1 MHFCSSVI
9 FHSKYRN
16 QSPCICLHCPAL
28 LLPLP
33 PPLRPNLL
41 FPSPHPDSCS
51 SNPFLGKLFHQT
63 GAWFILS
70 PLSNICTLLPSQLC
84 PALALRFKIAN
95 HHKDTLYP
103 LLCCSFLCSPCHPLV
118 CCLVILYFFMYHH
131 FLKYKS
137 CMGGNFFSN
146 YISRAWNST

>member
-1 MHFCSSVI
+1 MYFALLW
-9 FHSKYRN
+9 FFT
-16 QSPCICLHCPAL
+16 QSIETKVLASAYIVHPAL

-70 PLSNICTLLPSQLC
+70 PLSNICTLLTFQVC
-84 PALALRFKIAN
+84 PTLALRFKIAN

-118 CCLVILYFFMYHH
+118 CFLVFLYFFYVSSFSKIEVMYGWKFF
-131 FLKYKS
+131 FLPYLKGLK
-137 CMGGNFFSN
+137 
-146 YISRAWNST
+146 